1 MALAPGKRYDLEFGP
16 GKTPFKEE
24 GDGDDAVLNK
34 ISLGLDGQVEDVAAR
49 LHGHSEESAA

>member
-1 MALAPGKRYDLEFGP
+1 MALVPAKRYDLEYGP
-16 GKTPFKEE
+16 GKTPFKAE
-24 GDGDDAVLNK
+24 GDSEDAVLNK